1 MDQNSNSIPDKS
13 SSRRQSS
20 PVNMHPTRILQIA
33 QGIAARPDAT
43 DDVRT
48 LAAMV
53 AALCHQVDQ
62 VNGKASRAESMGR
75 RMGR

>member
-1 MDQNSNSIPDKS
+1 MDQKSTSTPDKS
-13 SSRRQSS
+13 GGHRPSI
-20 PVNMHPTRILQIA
+20 PINMHPTRMLQLA
-33 QGIAARPDAT
+33 QGIAARTDAT

>member
-1 MDQNSNSIPDKS
+1 MDQNNTSSPDKS
-13 SSRRQSS
+13 IGRRPSI
-20 PVNMHPTRILQIA
+20 PVNMHPTRMLQLA
-33 QGIAARPDAT
+33 QGLAARPDAT

-62 VNGKASRAESMGR
+62 VNGKATRAESMGR